1 MSRDLIRICTAVFFG
16 YFCLTNAWAG
26 KVPPKNASD
35 YGGLTDS
42 ECMTP
47 TFDLS
52 GVTATCFLPS
62 NGISNSFLFN
72 FTVDSPSN
80 QTSSFSVNSFQV
92 SLPSEF
98 DDFGLLFGCSSSSP
112 GATPLPCSTSSS
124 GPLPFDVNSTGTA
137 GLFDFTGFTGSY
149 SGQVSVFLDCASA
162 GNCVEPS
169 ITSIST
175 GTTSTPEPRFYAV
188 LIAAIVLGAIFFR
201 RFAAASKAS

>member
-1 MSRDLIRICTAVFFG
+1 VA
-16 YFCLTNAWAG
+16 
-26 KVPPKNASD
+26 
-35 YGGLTDS
+35 DS
-42 ECMTP
+42 ECGTA

-62 NGISNSFLFN
+62 DGVSHSFLFN

-80 QTSSFSVNSFQV
+80 QTGSFSVNSFQV

-98 DDFGLLFGCSSSSP
+98 DNYGLLLDCSSSSP
-112 GATPLPCSTSSS
+112 GATPLPCSTSTS
-124 GPLPFDVNSTGTA
+124 GPLPFDVNSTGTP
-137 GLFDFTGFTGSY
+137 GLFDFTGFTGNY

-175 GTTSTPEPRFYAV
+175 GATSTPEPRSYAV
-188 LIAAIVLGAIFFR
+188 LIAAIVLGAGFFR
-201 RFAAASKAS
+201 RFAAANKAS